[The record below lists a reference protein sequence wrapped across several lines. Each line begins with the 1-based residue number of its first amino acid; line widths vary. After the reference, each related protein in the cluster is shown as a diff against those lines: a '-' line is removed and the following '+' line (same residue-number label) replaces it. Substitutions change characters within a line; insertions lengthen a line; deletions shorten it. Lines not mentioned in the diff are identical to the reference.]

1 RSHQPPANNPT
12 NPATGPS
19 RHHRVPEF
27 DMHAASRA
35 RSGRSRLAVS
45 SFYSEAAMRSS
56 LRMLVIVAGAAALIA
71 TLRVDQIVSVSPDG

>member
-1 RSHQPPANNPT
+1 
-12 NPATGPS
+12 
-19 RHHRVPEF
+19 
-27 DMHAASRA
+27 MHAASRA

-56 LRMLVIVAGAAALIA
+56 LRMLVIVADAAALIA